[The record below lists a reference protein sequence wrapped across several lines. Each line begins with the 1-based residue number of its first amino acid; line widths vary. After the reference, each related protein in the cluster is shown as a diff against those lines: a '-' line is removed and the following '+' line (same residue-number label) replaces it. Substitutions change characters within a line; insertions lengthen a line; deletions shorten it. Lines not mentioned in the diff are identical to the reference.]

1 MMVLFSII
9 HTVVHTVKC
18 VCCWVLFTLSNVS
31 VVECCSHC
39 QMCLF
44 TLSEQVAVVQCCSH
58 CQMSVVHP
66 VKCVA
71 QCCSHC
77 QMWLLFT
84 LLFALSSVS
93 FFLFRSHMPKQPQQV
108 CQLQSL
114 HPRCVALWRRE
125 WLSRWVW
132 RGKGCWLWWVV
143 TVYSHCLWNIHWWT
157 GCVCNSDWWTDCDC
171 NWWTD
176 CVCNCD
182 WWADCVCNSDYWT
195 DCVCNSDL
203 CL

>member
-1 MMVLFSII
+1 MCLLLG
-9 HTVVHTVKC
+9 VVHIVKC

-31 VVECCSHC
+31 IHIVRTGGCCSV
-39 QMCLF
+39 LF
-44 TLSEQVAVVQCCSH
+44 TLSDV
-58 CQMSVVHP
+58 SVVHP

-93 FFLFRSHMPKQPQQV
+93 FFLFRSHLPKQPQQV

-143 TVYSHCLWNIHWWT
+143 AVYSHCLWNIHWWT

-171 NWWTD
+171 NSGELTVFVTVIGELIVFVTLIGELIVSLIGELIVFVTLVNW
-176 CVCNCD
+176 
-182 WWADCVCNSDYWT
+182 
-195 DCVCNSDL
+195 L